1 MICQE
6 EEFMKVLNKDKS
18 KGKTYGTMK
27 KMKKKNRLLE
37 EKATAERTENKR
49 INSENRKVRRER
61 DAGLEKISQVAIV
74 DFVKGMLLVE
84 IEGKVE
90 KRALLFEK
98 EEINKVNL
106 KDKFPTFEVKLYGE
120 NVKVSKL
127 KNFKD
132 MMEELLW
139 KIEGI
144 L

>member
-1 MICQE
+1 MRT
-6 EEFMKVLNKDKS
+6 LNKDKA
-18 KGKTYGTMK
+18 KGGAHGTMK

-49 INSENRKVRRER
+49 INAENRKVRREKE
-61 DAGLEKISQVAIV
+61 AGNEKVGQVVIV

-84 IEGKVE
+84 VEGKVE

-98 EEINKVNL
+98 TEVTKANL
-106 KDKFPTFEVKLYGE
+106 KDKLPTFELKLYGE
-120 NVKVSKL
+120 EVKITKL

-132 MMEELLW
+132 KMEDLLW

>member
-1 MICQE
+1 
-6 EEFMKVLNKDKS
+6 MKVLNKDKA
-18 KGKTYGTMK
+18 KGKVYGTMK

-49 INSENRKVRRER
+49 INAENRKVRREKE
-61 DAGLEKISQVAIV
+61 AGLEKVSQVAIV

-98 EEINKVNL
+98 SEITKTNL
-106 KDKFPTFEVKLYGE
+106 RDKFPTFEVKLYGE

-132 MMEELLW
+132 MLEELIW
-139 KIEGI
+139 KVEGI

>member
-6 EEFMKVLNKDKS
+6 EEFMKVLNKDKA
-18 KGKTYGTMK
+18 KGKVYGTMK

-49 INSENRKVRRER
+49 INAENRKVRREKE
-61 DAGLEKISQVAIV
+61 AGLEKVSQVAIV

-84 IEGKVE
+84 IEGKIE

-98 EEINKVNL
+98 SEVTKTNL
-106 KDKFPTFEVKLYGE
+106 RDKFPTFEVKLYGE

-132 MMEELLW
+132 MLEELIW
-139 KIEGI
+139 KVEGI

>member
-1 MICQE
+1 
-6 EEFMKVLNKDKS
+6 MKVLNKDKS